1 MKELITNLINFILGN
16 GGRITKTKKGIGFMI
31 YNPSQITD
39 VAQLEG
45 LASQLDWRVIQ
56 SDDEWDRGTKVRSAS
71 IYVGPVSSDLDLK
84 DADSALAYIE
94 SQLS

>member
-1 MKELITNLINFILGN
+1 MKESITNLISFILGN
-16 GGRITKTKKGIGFMI
+16 GGRITETKKKIGFMI

-56 SDDEWDRGTKVRSAS
+56 SDDEWDKGTLTRKAS
-71 IYVGPVSSDLDLK
+71 IYVGPVSSNMDLK

-94 SQLS
+94 SQLK